1 MPKFFAESIV
11 PSSGGGS
18 LAVSLT
24 VKISIK
30 IKNTQQISNK
40 FFLPIVE
47 SSRLSK
53 NKRVPNF

>member
-30 IKNTQQISNK
+30 IKNTRQISNK

>member
-1 MPKFFAESIV
+1 
-11 PSSGGGS
+11 